1 MITTKF
7 LQQKISEYSTN
18 QLVSYDEIIRKLRTG
33 TITLEDAANFL
44 DSNNVLSN
52 NLLNKIINTASSF
65 VSKVRLN
72 EVIEKP
78 KQFAEDVF
86 ALALVVFY
94 LYFSTHPSLA
104 KIHGQDPERA
114 ARSLVKAYSLYIG
127 RRRGSH
133 AAINPAFA
141 GEIAASVDVD
151 NLPVQR
157 PAKIEESMNIKKL
170 KLLIVEQR
178 AEMAMQ
184 SQPPMDMTGEPDYEG
199 GMARNELKTAARDAM
214 ALVDRLKESDQLP
227 AWCQSKITMASEYI
241 QTVKEYLESEVDNE
255 ETFEYETQE

>member
-1 MITTKF
+1 MISLNE
-7 LQQKISEYSTN
+7 LQVIIKSNATGERIDSSDIIYKIQNKTFTAQDIANYLNTIST
-18 QLVSYDEIIRKLRTG
+18 EIL
-33 TITLEDAANFL
+33 ANALNKAKNFFEGF
-44 DSNNVLSN
+44 VLSEG
-52 NLLNKIINTASSF
+52 LANK
-65 VSKVRLN
+65 
-72 EVIEKP
+72 
-78 KQFAEDVF
+78 KQVTDLSTDIVG
-86 ALALVVFY
+86 LGLMIFY
-94 LYFSTHPSLA
+94 LVISTSPSIA
-104 KIHGQDPERA
+104 GEFGDSAERS
-114 ARSLVKAYSLYIG
+114 ARAILSAYSLFIG
-127 RRRGSH
+127 KKKGVKASH
-133 AAINPAFA
+133 NALKGQGDMAIDDDNS
-141 GEIAASVDVD
+141 IAA
-151 NLPVQR
+151 QR
-157 PAKIEESMNIKKL
+157 PARIEESMNIKKL